1 MALTLGVCGCQ
12 DTTVPALEAEIEAM
26 RSRLEQ
32 LAQDKAA
39 FAKDKKFREAGAA
52 KKEIEAT
59 EVVVK
64 EKQAALSAQIA
75 SRDSAAE
82 QGCAHAPH
90 TPHPYTADHFC
101 LVLFCAGRRR
111 P

>member
-1 MALTLGVCGCQ
+1 M
-12 DTTVPALEAEIEAM
+12 
-26 RSRLEQ
+26 EQ

-82 QGCAHAPH
+82 QGCACSSYPAIPLSLLR
-90 TPHPYTADHFC
+90 C
-101 LVLFCAGRRR
+101 
-111 P
+111 